1 MWTADSVFDYLCIL
15 TDDKSWCF
23 SLTHR
28 LRSCYINDR
37 GFADLI
43 SALTL
48 NPSHLRELDLS
59 DNKITDSGVKQFSA
73 LLEDPQCKLKI
84 LGWVSSFCCYCLT
97 AFNSKENCEI
107 QHEGNY
113 WHLFGTFTSG
123 DWVSFILES
132 IYCWW
137 SVM

>member
-1 MWTADSVFDYLCIL
+1 M
-15 TDDKSWCF
+15 
-23 SLTHR
+23 
-28 LRSCYINDR
+28 RSCYINDR

-84 LGWVSSFCCYCLT
+84 LGLML
-97 AFNSKENCEI
+97 EN
-107 QHEGNY
+107 QRHADQ
-113 WHLFGTFTSG
+113 TSHKIK
-123 DWVSFILES
+123 DLENDFQNLV
-132 IYCWW
+132 IKH
-137 SVM
+137 